1 MRFHHYNGKKTSQIT
16 KVGHQNNDMMLTCLN
31 PGEFADF
38 VAVDVNDDLVGA
50 QPCHRVISPATG
62 EISLLRL

>member
-1 MRFHHYNGKKTSQIT
+1 MKLG
-16 KVGHQNNDMMLTCLN
+16 GNNNMMLIGLN

-50 QPCHRVISPATG
+50 QPCHRVASPATG
-62 EISLLRL
+62 EISLLRF

>member
-1 MRFHHYNGKKTSQIT
+1 
-16 KVGHQNNDMMLTCLN
+16 MMLTGLN

-50 QPCHRVISPATG
+50 QPCHRVASPATG
-62 EISLLRL
+62 ENSSAIVILWMNFIDDDTLSPSS

>member
-1 MRFHHYNGKKTSQIT
+1 
-16 KVGHQNNDMMLTCLN
+16 MMLTGLN

-50 QPCHRVISPATG
+50 QPCHRVASSATG
-62 EISLLRL
+62 ENSSAIVILWMNFIDDGTLSSSS

>member
-1 MRFHHYNGKKTSQIT
+1 
-16 KVGHQNNDMMLTCLN
+16 MMLTGLN

-50 QPCHRVISPATG
+50 QPCHRVASSATG
-62 EISLLRL
+62 ENSSTTVILWMNFIDDGTLSSYS

>member
-1 MRFHHYNGKKTSQIT
+1 
-16 KVGHQNNDMMLTCLN
+16 MMLTGLN

-50 QPCHRVISPATG
+50 QPCHRVASPATG
-62 EISLLRL
+62 ENSSAIVILWMTFIDDDTLSSTS